1 MMHSPTVAIRKFD
14 DFHRMWARRLLTDRW
29 GSSSIVSRGRI
40 HNADAL
46 PGFVAMAGGAP
57 KGLITYR
64 IEENQ
69 CEIISLD
76 SLAEGSGIGTA
87 LLGAVL
93 DVARSSGCVRMWLIT
108 TNDNTSALRFWQR
121 RGFEIVALY
130 RGAVGESR
138 KLKPEIPYLGST
150 GIPIRDEIELELCL

>member
-1 MMHSPTVAIRKFD
+1 MHDA
-14 DFHRMWARRLLTDRW
+14 A
-29 GSSSIVSRGRI
+29 
-40 HNADAL
+40 AL
-46 PGFVAMAGGAP
+46 PGFVAMVDGNP

-64 IEENQ
+64 TEKDQ

-87 LLGAVL
+87 LLNAVL
-93 DVARSSGCVRMWLIT
+93 DVARSSGCVRTWLIT
-108 TNDNTSALRFWQR
+108 TNDNTPALRFWQR

-138 KLKPEIPYLGST
+138 KLKPEIPHLGSA